1 MSGTEAVP
9 ECSNT
14 ATVPSVLHA
23 CLGQAKTTAF
33 KGLAEAHWCCKG
45 CRVTRVGWLNCLCPR
60 DLNTFVK
67 RLMLMKNGED
77 ALHFLGVVA

>member
-23 CLGQAKTTAF
+23 CLGQAMNKTTAL
-33 KGLAEAHWCCKG
+33 KGLAEAQWCCKG
-45 CRVTRVGWLNCLCPR
+45 CTLATLNRPPEL
-60 DLNTFVK
+60 
-67 RLMLMKNGED
+67 LMPKGSQQLRQQTHVDEE